1 MTKTLKRTIEFTY
14 DELLAL
20 DDALFALLEQE
31 YDKPEQYTIRAAIIR
46 RARNKVQDKL
56 RFL

>member
-20 DDALFALLEQE
+20 DDALFALREQE
-31 YDKPEQYTIRAAIIR
+31 FDKAEQDVTRIAIIR
-46 RARNKVQDKL
+46 HAHLKVADKL